1 MRLIPIRSLLDIFLA
16 FHLFVQIYGSLV
28 MIYICNFF
36 DLTCSINPK
45 SYFLMGFFL
54 LLIGQ
59 KLKIEGGSFPIVLSF
74 IVEVFYLLSLSQLL
88 PRFFFIL
95 ANIAYFLFI
104 LSLFIFQRYEI
115 PSKNDPF
122 LVGYRELL
130 LENLDEISKHVAVFY
145 PTEQKTVDVSWL
157 PKEHFLLKTLQ
168 TNKFFRLFKGTMTFS
183 LSFMKNITLGVNFN
197 SDLAELNN
205 SNFIDKSRYPV
216 IIFSHGLGG
225 NRHCYSVFVK
235 WLASQ
240 GVIVF
245 CSEHNDGFPANIK
258 KTLQERY
265 NVIKAILDFIHDPK
279 KVDNFFGKSVPVN
292 YETVSIAGHSF
303 GGGTSFFTAIV
314 DKRITG
320 GVLTLDPF
328 VVPIDDQ
335 LLNLEWRVP
344 SLSISTERFNKTI
357 DFCKNHEKLEN
368 LFNINKSKKK
378 NLFCYLKNSSHLQQ
392 GDIVC
397 LFPNLLKL
405 LNIIDR
411 RGNVGDQLEFNLKL
425 LEFFYHEIIVKK
437 GDTDQVKEK
446 FRLHL
451 KEKMKTTKND
461 DAIKILF

>member
-1 MRLIPIRSLLDIFLA
+1 MRLKPIRSVLDIFLA
-16 FHLFVQIYGSLV
+16 FHLFVQIYGSFV
-28 MIYICNFF
+28 MVYICNFF

-45 SYFLMGFFL
+45 SYFLMGFFI

-74 IVEVFYLLSLSQLL
+74 IVEVFYLFSLSQLL
-88 PRFFFIL
+88 PGFFFIL
-95 ANIAYFLFI
+95 ANMSYFVFI
-104 LSLFIFQRYEI
+104 LSLFVFQRYEI

-122 LVGYRELL
+122 FVGYRELF
-130 LENLDEISKHVAVFY
+130 LENLDEISKNVAVFY
-145 PTEQKTVDVSWL
+145 PTEQKTIDIPWL

-168 TNKFFRLFKGTMTFS
+168 TNKFLKFFKGTITFS
-183 LSFMKNITLGVNFN
+183 LSFMRTITLGVNSN
-197 SDLAELNN
+197 SDLADLNN
-205 SNFIDKSRYPV
+205 SNFLDKTRYPV

-245 CSEHNDGFPANIK
+245 CSEHNDGFPTNIK
-258 KTLQERY
+258 KTLQQRY
-265 NVIKAILDFIHDPK
+265 DVIKAILDFIYEPK
-279 KVDNFFGKSVPVN
+279 KVDSFFGKPISLN
-292 YETVSIAGHSF
+292 YENVSMAGHSF

-314 DKRITG
+314 DKRISG

-335 LLNLEWRVP
+335 LLNLEWKNP

-357 DFCKNHEKLEN
+357 DFCKNHEKLQN
-368 LFNINKSKKK
+368 LFNTNKSKKK
-378 NLFCYLKNSSHLQQ
+378 NLFCYLRNSSHLQQ

-411 RGNVGDQLEFNLKL
+411 KGNVGDQLEFNLKL
-425 LEFFYHEIIVKK
+425 LEFFYQEVIVKK

-446 FRLHL
+446 FWMHL
-451 KEKMKTTKND
+451 KEKMKTKND